1 MRSQRV
7 RHHWATFTFTNW
19 WSVPCKDSSKATWTW
34 LHPIHRPFSHVP
46 TFSIKASTLLI
57 LTSPQRHLKPLV
69 IVFWLCTFSLL
80 PHASFYSVLSPNL
93 TSLLMSIFTDLRQI
107 MWLLLQSPSCQP
119 PAAHATRNHPSLFLF
134 FNGSHSWYQFSKPLV
149 QAHSLNHWSARD
161 VPTDFLIPRNPLSIW
176 TQPCHIILKDWE
188 HRGNIYI
195 HHSKDISWVLCNGRY
210 QLSSPGQVALNPQ
223 SNLVKKWKC

>member
-1 MRSQRV
+1 MRLQRV
-7 RHHWATFTFTNW
+7 RHHWVTFTFTKW

-57 LTSPQRHLKPLV
+57 LTSPQRHLKPTGHCLLTLHVQSTAPWLFLLCV
-69 IVFWLCTFSLL
+69 IPKPNLL
-80 PHASFYSVLSPNL
+80 P
-93 TSLLMSIFTDLRQI
+93 MSIFMDLRRI

-119 PAAHATRNHPSLFLF
+119 PAAQTTHNHPSLYLF
-134 FNGSHSWYQFSKPLV
+134 FNGPHSWYQFSKPLV
-149 QAHSLNHWSARD
+149 QAHSLNHWSSRE

-176 TQPCHIILKDWE
+176 TQPCYIILKDWE

-210 QLSSPGQVALNPQ
+210 HLSSPRQVALNAQGNPTRV
-223 SNLVKKWKC
+223 STR